1 MNKYLKSLFVFLV
14 FNFIEDDINP
24 VSVGGGGIECPPLAK
39 SAPVLQ
45 VLHFE

>member
-1 MNKYLKSLFVFLV
+1 MSKPKLISNIL
-14 FNFIEDDINP
+14 NP
-24 VSVGGGGIECPPLAK
+24 VSVGGGHRMPPLAK

>member
-24 VSVGGGGIECPPLAK
+24 VSVGGGHRMPP
-39 SAPVLQ
+39 P
-45 VLHFE
+45 